1 MRLAALIPLA
11 LAACAPQT
19 ETRLP
24 TEADVSAARGLAL
37 FQEQDCASCHGAGG
51 TGGSAPALTELG
63 RGEAFPT
70 LRVMA
75 QIDGLG
81 RHGDPDAIMPE
92 FGARDLGDT
101 VIVER
106 DGLGMPVPADLLALT
121 EYLRTIQE

>member
-1 MRLAALIPLA
+1 
-11 LAACAPQT
+11 
-19 ETRLP
+19 
-24 TEADVSAARGLAL
+24 
-37 FQEQDCASCHGAGG
+37 
-51 TGGSAPALTELG
+51 
-63 RGEAFPT
+63 
-70 LRVMA
+70 MA

-101 VIVER
+101 VIVEQ